1 MKRLITN
8 FLLIFAALA
17 VARADTV
24 TFGWRANTEPD
35 IAGYRLYAND
45 IWVDFFTGTTGS
57 LSGVDTG
64 TEFSLT
70 AVNTAGIESFPTDP
84 PLLYQGKCID
94 VSGWRAGVEVFSTTV
109 YVNRSDVKN
118 FFRLEIQPGLVI
130 VQRTTE
136 IGTAW
141 VEAARVAVP
150 DADTN
155 QIFRIQIAR
164 P

>member
-1 MKRLITN
+1 MKWLN

-45 IWVDFFTGTTGS
+45 IWVDFFTGTNGS
-57 LSGVDTG
+57 LSGVDMG
-64 TEFSLT
+64 AYFSLT

-84 PLLYQGKCID
+84 PLLYRGRCID

-109 YVNRSDVKN
+109 YVNQSDIRN

-130 VQRTTE
+130 VQRT
-136 IGTAW
+136 ANLDQPW
-141 VEAARVAVP
+141 QEAARVMV
-150 DADTN
+150 ADTSGV
-155 QIFRIQIAR
+155 FKIQILQ
-164 P
+164 